1 MQNTKR
7 KFIDEYGR
15 VPLGLWVHVL
25 KTAQAK
31 NINVQLSPE
40 MQQYIQQFNLGY
52 DLFKKYVDNTFRGA
66 LNEKGEKFKPYDYQI
81 EAAHR
86 LIKYKKCT
94 AEISTSAGKT
104 LISFILFKYLFDT
117 QSVKKILYIVPS
129 VDLATQSI
137 DKFQEYEDFLFTHKK
152 NWRAAVLTSK
162 LNKAQKLA
170 LEDANFIFGTYQS
183 LRNKPY
189 EWFNDFNAVLVDEAH
204 HASNKSCKTILS
216 RCQNLVYAFGVTGT
230 FPKIPEKGYENLV
243 IQSYIGPL
251 IYEFTANRLINE
263 EKRATPIHILF
274 QFLDRILVRLSQR

>member
-104 LISFILFKYLFDT
+104 LISFILFSSSSDGLF
-117 QSVKKILYIVPS
+117 SAGVIFFFVVFFVFSILQYV
-129 VDLATQSI
+129 
-137 DKFQEYEDFLFTHKK
+137 
-152 NWRAAVLTSK
+152 N
-162 LNKAQKLA
+162 
-170 LEDANFIFGTYQS
+170 
-183 LRNKPY
+183 
-189 EWFNDFNAVLVDEAH
+189 
-204 HASNKSCKTILS
+204 
-216 RCQNLVYAFGVTGT
+216 
-230 FPKIPEKGYENLV
+230 
-243 IQSYIGPL
+243 
-251 IYEFTANRLINE
+251 
-263 EKRATPIHILF
+263 
-274 QFLDRILVRLSQR
+274 